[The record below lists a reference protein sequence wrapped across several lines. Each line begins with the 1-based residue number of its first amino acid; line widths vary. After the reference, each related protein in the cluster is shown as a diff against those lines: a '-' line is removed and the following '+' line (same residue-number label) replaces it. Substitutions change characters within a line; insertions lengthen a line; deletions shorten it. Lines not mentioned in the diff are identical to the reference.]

1 MRVRGRGSVCVYAWV
16 ADLCVNVVVAIRPH
30 VEHRHLGTESGR
42 HSAVHLIAGP
52 HQLLGQLQVTAVQA
66 VQYSQCQ
73 RAGQEARQ
81 MLLAHAHTH
90 TRLTALFPG
99 LPR

>member
-1 MRVRGRGSVCVYAWV
+1 MCVCVCVCV

-52 HQLLGQLQVTAVQA
+52 HQLLCQLQVIAVQA
-66 VQYSQCQ
+66 VQYAQCQ
-73 RAGQEARQ
+73 RARQEA
-81 MLLAHAHTH
+81 
-90 TRLTALFPG
+90 
-99 LPR
+99 